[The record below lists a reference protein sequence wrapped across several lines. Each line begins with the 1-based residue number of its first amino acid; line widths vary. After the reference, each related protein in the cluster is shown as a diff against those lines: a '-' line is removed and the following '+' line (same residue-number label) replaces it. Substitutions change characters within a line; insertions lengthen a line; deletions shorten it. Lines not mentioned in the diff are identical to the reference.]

1 MRIAIA
7 CDHGGFR
14 LKQEVL
20 NYLKNSGF
28 QVEDCGTFSEASVD
42 YPDVVLPVA
51 EAVARG
57 EWDRAILLCGTG
69 VGVAM
74 AANKV
79 PGVRAAVAH
88 DPYSA
93 RHSRAHN
100 DANVL
105 ALGERV
111 VGAGLARDIV
121 AVWLKT
127 EFEGGRHARRV
138 GKITAI
144 EEKYAPRSCAAGVSL
159 LKGRH
164 DKQ

>member
-7 CDHGGFR
+7 CDHGGLR
-14 LKQEVL
+14 LKQEIL
-20 NYLKNSGF
+20 DYLKETDF
-28 QVEDCGTFSEASVD
+28 LVEDCGTFSEASVD

-57 EWDRAILLCGTG
+57 EWDRAVLVCGTG
-69 VGVAM
+69 IGVAM

-79 PGVRAAVAH
+79 PGVRAAVCH

-111 VGAGLARDIV
+111 IGPGLARHIV
-121 AVWLKT
+121 AVWLET

-144 EEKYAPRSCAAGVSL
+144 EEKYAPRRS
-159 LKGRH
+159 
-164 DKQ
+164 